1 MQRQS
6 SDETNGFW
14 YISIYFTSIYK
25 SIWYIYL
32 YINSDKVISR
42 TIRFSK
48 FEDGGFKKVDSEII

>member
-14 YISIYFTSIYK
+14 YMSIYIHQSVYLFD
-25 SIWYIYL
+25 IYL

>member
-14 YISIYFTSIYK
+14 YMSIYTSIYI

-48 FEDGGFKKVDSEII
+48 FEDGGFKKVDYEII